1 MNKLTKI
8 GVSALA
14 GSLAAVSAG
23 HAGSLSVK
31 GGATVSWTQNE
42 GETTGN
48 PLGMNSGMTFTG
60 AGELDNGSTFTL
72 TLTQADQTAYSA
84 GSIALAIPGFG
95 TLTLDQSGGGIDRFD
110 DMMPTAW
117 EETNGAGLA
126 STLNTVAG
134 SGGSTNVEWTVD
146 SGMLPDGMSAYV
158 AVSPAANAPG
168 NVNDKAQGGAGNNI
182 GGVGWDFAV
191 SHNALY
197 DGLNVFAGI
206 SNIEQTVEE
215 ATRSG
220 DRNQYVLGATYAMGG
235 FTVGYQ
241 ISKDDLA
248 LANGTHAYENEAWG
262 VSFSVNDDLS
272 MSYGSHES
280 EALKTGA
287 IANVTLEA
295 ESFQIAYS
303 MGGATLKIAE
313 SSVDNNTYTSGSANS
328 KDGTTIALTLAF

>member
-14 GSLAAVSAG
+14 GSLAAVSVG
-23 HAGSLSVK
+23 NAGSMSVK

-60 AGELDNGSTFTL
+60 TGELDNGSTMTL

-84 GSIALAIPGFG
+84 GSVTLAIPGFG
-95 TLTLDQSGGGIDRFD
+95 TLGLDQSGGGIDRFD

-117 EETNGAGLA
+117 EETNGAGLTT
-126 STLNTVAG
+126 TLNTVAG
-134 SGGSTNVEWTVD
+134 SGGSTNIEWTVD
-146 SGMLPDGMSAYV
+146 AGMLPDGASVYIAMA
-158 AVSPAANAPG
+158 PAANGGG
-168 NVNDKAQGGAGNNI
+168 NVNDKAASGGGNNT

-191 SHNALY
+191 SHNGLY
-197 DGLNVFAGI
+197 DGLNVFGGI
-206 SNIEQTVEE
+206 SRIEQPAEPLKQT
-215 ATRSG
+215 G

-241 ISKDDLA
+241 VSKDDLA
-248 LANGTHAYENEAWG
+248 KANGTSAYENQAWG
-262 VSFSVNDDLS
+262 VSFAVNDDLS

-280 EALKTGA
+280 EAIKTGA
-287 IANVTLEA
+287 TANVTLEG

-313 SSVDNNTYTSGSANS
+313 SSVDNNSYASGSANS
-328 KDGTTIALTLAF
+328 KDGTTLALSLAF